1 MPDESTTTTS
11 ENSGN
16 SGGSTT
22 KAADLKKG
30 SSQQESSG
38 GEGNAEQYI
47 GYFVDKAAEKISE
60 SSGGNSIVSTI
71 VSLLKNLLFGDSLP
85 SLTGGGSGIG
95 NTLTD
100 KILPGVNIDNPFTK
114 RTTASEN
121 WSFNNAEP
129 VPEYHNVYKVKYVE
143 PEFKAVIETDEFK
156 KDIYNQNTKVIQNK
170 YLFPRE
176 ATSEKVMKDDKLKKY
191 DYQILVGDPNLE
203 LSKSLEDKLQE
214 FRASVGLTVHGSNRI
229 ARAMKYYM
237 YNRYKVPDT
246 NLAHVKTF
254 THVFFTR
261 PDLNLLEKHGNSF
274 SANKQIREHS
284 DASLYWRKYPDLFK
298 LLTESDRCGDTSNL
312 NLLLSNQIYS
322 FEPKESELQTENVG
336 KNWNDYS
343 ILYGNAYTNKTG
355 NDFSCEFIDTANLE
369 IMHLL
374 KLWMLY
380 IDNVSRGA
388 WKPSYDLP
396 SGECGKCS
404 VRMTD
409 SHVYQRTLDYAASAY
424 MFKVGPDGE
433 DILYWTKYYGVFP
446 LNDGSDVLRW
456 TNSPE
461 SASTVPK
468 LNIKF
473 AYSFKRDMSPL
484 SIVEFNNNS
493 GILKIGTEDTIE
505 SYSHEYNESTR
516 PFVGIPYVDVS
527 LGSPILNNDDVS
539 NGQDTHLRLKFV
551 KDKKR
556 DDEMLYRPIPTYIG
570 NGAAN
575 SKNNSN
581 GIDKLKDQVA
591 NKASELLKP
600 FSQKIISTNSTGITP
615 GFSIG

>member
-1 MPDESTTTTS
+1 MADENTTTTS

-16 SGGSTT
+16 SEGSTT

-30 SSQQESSG
+30 NAQQESSDSG
-38 GEGNAEQYI
+38 AGDTSQYI
-47 GYFVDKAAEKISE
+47 EYFVDKAAEKISE
-60 SSGGNSIVSTI
+60 ATGGNSIVNTI
-71 VSLLKNLLFGDSLP
+71 VSLLKNLLFGSGLP
-85 SLTGGGSGIG
+85 SLTGGNPATG
-95 NTLTD
+95 NTISD
-100 KILPGVNIDNPFTK
+100 KILPGVTVDNPFTK
-114 RTTASEN
+114 RTTGSSN
-121 WSFNNAEP
+121 WSFNDATL
-129 VPEYHNVYKVKYVE
+129 VPEYHNVYKIKYVE
-143 PEFKAVIETDEFK
+143 PEFKAVVETDEFK

-176 ATSEKVMKDDKLKKY
+176 ATSEKTMKDDKVKKY

-254 THVFFTR
+254 THIFFTR
-261 PDLNLLEKHGNSF
+261 PDLNLLEKSGASYT
-274 SANKQIREHS
+274 ANKQIRDHS

-298 LLTESDRCGDTSNL
+298 LLTESTRCGDTSNL
-312 NLLLSNQIYS
+312 NLLLSNQIQS

-336 KNWNDYS
+336 RNWNDYT

-355 NDFSCEFIDTANLE
+355 NDFTCEFIDTSNLE

-396 SGECGKCS
+396 SGECGRCS

-446 LNDGSDVLRW
+446 LNDGSNILQW
-456 TNSPE
+456 TNTPE
-461 SASTVPK
+461 SISQVPK
-468 LNIKF
+468 LSIKF

-493 GILKIGTEDTIE
+493 GFLKMGDGKSTD
-505 SYSHEYNESTR
+505 SYSKDYNESTR
-516 PFVGIPYVDVS
+516 PFVGVPYVEVV
-527 LGSPILNNDDVS
+527 LGNPILNSDDVS
-539 NGQDTHLRLKFV
+539 NGQDTHLRLKFLP
-551 KDKKR
+551 DKKR
-556 DDEMLYRPIPTYIG
+556 DDKMLYRPIPTYLG
-570 NGAAN
+570 EGKAD
-575 SKNNSN
+575 SKKSYN
-581 GIDKLKDQVA
+581 GIEGLADQVA
-591 NKASELLKP
+591 KTAQNALT
-600 FSQKIISTNSTGITP
+600 QKIISSNSTGINP
-615 GFSIG
+615 GFLLG